1 MADKFDLDN
10 IKSFIASSENSG
22 NSDNFS
28 LDDILKDFSKKPHEE
43 QSETVIVEKKTELEQ
58 TPAEEKTQTNDNPT
72 VIDDEIEKPEG
83 FSLTGAFEAIKSEKT
98 TEKDIEDTQSEVSET
113 EIEDKGTEDSPEQ
126 LNEEVKQP
134 KEIFDTIEHKRYFN
148 TDTFNSIKS
157 KSSTTVKESI
167 ASFANGV
174 EEEDDGEE
182 QYIKPYEPTE
192 EIDDYTSEE
201 DKDAIIAELKK
212 LTSSSSLRVLFTFI
226 LCAISALFFAVSNSW
241 ITLPGI
247 NIETDFK
254 TFTIISMGLSV
265 ISALVNFNS
274 IINGFKSIVK
284 LKFNAEAFIVSIL
297 LINVILN
304 VCYLTKQSADSVV
317 FVSFDFV
324 ISLFLLVNIYSKKII
339 AKTIYKNFL
348 ITSSDGCKS
357 VINTPNNEE
366 ALNDII
372 LETGCQ
378 SDIVYASKTEFVSD
392 FIEKSFADFESK
404 NSKIE
409 GVLFFLSLIMTI
421 VCFVYKQSLEA
432 SLIYFISALSLTCP
446 LLFAFS
452 FAAPLYINSK
462 KACKNGGVVLGSKSA
477 STLKDV
483 QTLIVD
489 DSDIFNASLNG
500 IRLYGDSSIDDAI
513 LYLNA
518 LYSKVGGPLTS
529 LFADM
534 LSENIVSLPR
544 IDDIYYHETMG
555 YSGLIHSKVFVAGNK
570 KLMDHFGVEV
580 DDSEYEIIY
589 QQKSK
594 HVLFVA
600 YDGKL
605 MGVFLLSYTLSH
617 GVKKAFE
624 ICEKN
629 QIAVCIAERDPN
641 VNAKTLFGAY
651 TPKEKVLF
659 NIISFRTA
667 RKCFDKFETQH
678 KSSSLIISHTGI
690 KGLAVA
696 LSCCKTM
703 MFAFKT
709 NKVIRI
715 LASVLALPLVS
726 FLLYFSDASAYLSAQ
741 ILIYQLL
748 WSLPILFVSLFSK

>member
-1 MADKFDLDN
+1 MSEKFDLDS
-10 IKSFIASSENSG
+10 IKSFIDSSD
-22 NSDNFS
+22 NSDRQNTFV
-28 LDDILKDFSKKPHEE
+28 LDDILKDYSNKYNDEQIKVTISDEE
-43 QSETVIVEKKTELEQ
+43 NNKSEVVES
-58 TPAEEKTQTNDNPT
+58 EEKIILNEKNS
-72 VIDDEIEKPEG
+72 VIDNDIEKPAG

-98 TEKDIEDTQSEVSET
+98 SEKVIENSEDFNSDNFVESSEQV
-113 EIEDKGTEDSPEQ
+113 ENDLKSD
-126 LNEEVKQP
+126 
-134 KEIFDTIEHKRYFN
+134 KEIFTTIEHKRYFN
-148 TDTFNSIKS
+148 TDTFNSIKN
-157 KSSTTVKESI
+157 KSAVSVKESI
-167 ASFANGV
+167 ASFANGM
-174 EEEDDGEE
+174 EEEDDGED

-192 EIDDYTSEE
+192 EIDDYNSED
-201 DKDAIIAELKK
+201 DKEAIITELKK
-212 LTSSSSLRVLFTFI
+212 LTTSSSVRVLFTFV

-241 ITLPGI
+241 LSLPGI
-247 NIETDFK
+247 NIESEFK
-254 TFTIISMGLSV
+254 TFTIISFGLSTL
-265 ISALVNFNS
+265 SAIVNFNS
-274 IINGFKSIVK
+274 ILIGLKSIARF
-284 LKFNAEAFIVSIL
+284 KFNTESFIVSIF
-297 LINVILN
+297 VLN
-304 VCYLTKQSADSVV
+304 IVLNICYLIKQSGSNNV
-317 FVSFDFV
+317 FISFDF
-324 ISLFLLVNIYSKKII
+324 IFSLFLLFNIFSKNLI

-348 ITSSDGCKS
+348 ITSSDGCKN

-366 ALNDII
+366 ALNDIM

-378 SDIVYASKTEFVSD
+378 ADIVYASKTEFVSD
-392 FIEKSFADFESK
+392 FIEKSFKDFESK

-409 GVLFFLSLIMTI
+409 AVLFFVSFAMSVVYFAFKHSFESSL
-421 VCFVYKQSLEA
+421 VYL
-432 SLIYFISALSLTCP
+432 ISALCLVCP
-446 LLFAFS
+446 ILFAFS
-452 FAAPLYINSK
+452 FAAPLFLNSK
-462 KACKNGGVVLGSKSA
+462 KTRKHGGVILGNNSA
-477 STLKDV
+477 ATLKEV

-489 DSDIFNASLNG
+489 DSDVFNASLNG
-500 IRLYGDSSIDDAI
+500 IRLYGDSSIDNAI

-518 LYSKVGGPLTS
+518 LYSKVGGPLTN
-529 LFADM
+529 LFSDM
-534 LSENIVSLPR
+534 LSDNILSLPR

-605 MGVFLLSYTLSH
+605 MGVFLLSYSLSH

-651 TPKEKVLF
+651 SPKEKLLF
-659 NIISFRTA
+659 NVISFRTA
-667 RKCFDKFETQH
+667 RKCFEKFETQH
-678 KSSSLIISHTGI
+678 KSSSLIISRTGI

-696 LSCCKTM
+696 LGCCKTM

-709 NKVIRI
+709 NKIIRI
-715 LASVLALPLVS
+715 LASVIAFPLVS
-726 FLLYFSDASAYLSAQ
+726 FLLFFSDASSYLSVQ

>member
-1 MADKFDLDN
+1 MGEKFDLDS
-10 IKSFIASSENSG
+10 IKSFIDS
-22 NSDNFS
+22 SDNTDNLNVFV
-28 LDDILKDFSKKPHEE
+28 LDDILKDYSKSHHEQQAEVIVTDTENEKDETIISDE
-43 QSETVIVEKKTELEQ
+43 QSLINESSTAIVE
-58 TPAEEKTQTNDNPT
+58 D
-72 VIDDEIEKPEG
+72 IEKPEG
-83 FSLTGAFEAIKSEKT
+83 FSLTGAFEAIKSEKSSEKEK
-98 TEKDIEDTQSEVSET
+98 TETKQT
-113 EIEDKGTEDSPEQ
+113 ENEQNEQVTENSPENTQ
-126 LNEEVKQP
+126 ADVKQD

-148 TDTFNSIKS
+148 TDTFNSIKN
-157 KSSTTVKESI
+157 KSTASVKDSI
-167 ASFANGV
+167 ASFANGM

-182 QYIKPYEPTE
+182 QFIKPHEPTE
-192 EIDDYTSEE
+192 EIYDYTSEE
-201 DKDAIIAELKK
+201 DREAIIAELKK
-212 LTSSSSLRVLFTFI
+212 ITASSSVRVLFTFI

-241 ITLPGI
+241 ISLPGI

-254 TFTIISMGLSV
+254 TFTVISFGLSV
-265 ISALVNFNS
+265 LSAVVNFNS
-274 IINGFKSIVK
+274 IAIGLKSIAK
-284 LKFNAEAFIVSIL
+284 LKFNVESFIVSIL
-297 LINVILN
+297 LLN
-304 VCYLTKQSADSVV
+304 VVLNICYLTKQSTDGTV
-317 FVSFDFV
+317 FISFDF
-324 ISLFLLVNIYSKKII
+324 ILSLFLLLNIFSKKLI

-348 ITSSDGCKS
+348 ITSADGCKN

-366 ALNDII
+366 ALNDIM

-392 FIEKSFADFESK
+392 FIDKSFEDFEPK

-409 GVLFFLSLIMTI
+409 AVLFFVSFAMAI
-421 VCFVYKQSLEA
+421 VYFVFKHSFEA
-432 SLIYFISALSLTCP
+432 SLIYLISALSLICP
-446 LLFAFS
+446 MLFAFS
-452 FAAPLYINSK
+452 FATPLFLNSK
-462 KACKNGGVVLGSKSA
+462 KTRKHGGVILGSKSA
-477 STLKDV
+477 STLNDV

-518 LYSKVGGPLTS
+518 LYSKVGGPLTN
-529 LFADM
+529 LFSDM
-534 LSENIVSLPR
+534 LSDNIVSLPR
-544 IDDIYYHETMG
+544 IDDIYYHDTMG

-605 MGVFLLSYTLSH
+605 MGVFLLSYSLSH

-641 VNAKTLFGAY
+641 VNSKTLFGAY
-651 TPKEKVLF
+651 TPKEKILF

-667 RKCFDKFETQH
+667 RKCFEKFETQH
-678 KSSSLIISHTGI
+678 KSSSLIISRTGI

-696 LSCCKTM
+696 LGCCKTL

-726 FLLYFSDASAYLSAQ
+726 FLLFFSDASAYLSAQ